1 MSFAFR
7 GVDMEIPYYCL
18 IFDSN
23 VLDGSTIVHRGGRFP
38 FHEKNKL
45 KKGLDLCHRYSF
57 DAMSDLL
64 CWVYNTAGFIKNPN
78 EETTVLDKLVD
89 IMYKSDFMPQD
100 EDFDSANNI
109 LRKLYSDTNS
119 PAAVLHYFNE
129 LLYILNNARIN
140 LRAGDKSWN
149 RSIGSGY
156 DAEEWVTD
164 GQKIVITSYT
174 DVYLLSNLL
183 TIPVY
188 PSTIYFYTALSS
200 TKGPIL
206 YSSDNSFPYE
216 GISAYQEV
224 KIPIYIS
231 NSKGSETAIV

>member
-1 MSFAFR
+1 MSFSFR

-18 IFDSN
+18 IFDSGR
-23 VLDGSTIVHRGGRFP
+23 LDGSTIVHRGGRFP

-45 KKGLDLCHRYSF
+45 EKDLDLCHRYSF
-57 DAMSDLL
+57 DAMSNLL
-64 CWVYNTAGFIKNPN
+64 CWIYNTGRFVKKSASEI
-78 EETTVLDKLVD
+78 TVLDQLVN
-89 IMYKSDFMPQD
+89 IMYKSEFMPQD
-100 EDFDSANNI
+100 EDWDSANNI
-109 LRKLYSDTNS
+109 LRKLYSNINS
-119 PAAVLHYFNE
+119 PVTVLHYFNE

-156 DAEEWVTD
+156 DAEEWETD

-183 TIPVY
+183 TIPAN

-200 TKGPIL
+200 AKGPIL
-206 YSSDNSFPYE
+206 YSSDNSFSYE
-216 GISAYQEV
+216 GISAYQEI
-224 KIPIYIS
+224 KIPIYIRHS
-231 NSKGSETAIV
+231 NGSETAVV